1 MAVSAAMS
9 DPWTR
14 EALAALEAG
23 DRRRRLRAVR
33 PVDAVTVELGGRLLK
48 LFSSND
54 YLGLS
59 ADPAVRAAAANAATT
74 HGMGPRGSALVCG
87 YTEAHEA
94 LEAAL
99 ADLKQA
105 EAALLFPTGYQANLA
120 VLSALGTADA
130 TIFSDALNH
139 ASIIDGCRLARARV
153 EVYGHRDV
161 DDLERRLKTTAG
173 RRIVVT
179 DEVFSMEGS
188 LAPLRELAA
197 LRDRYGFTLVTDA
210 AHSTLVFGARGGGLP
225 EALGVLDAVDF
236 QVGTLSKAFGT
247 LGGFVACSALRREWL
262 LNVGRTFVF
271 TTAPPLPLVAAAHAS
286 LTAATPE
293 RRATLWARVEQMG
306 ARSPIVPYV
315 VGAEADAMA
324 MSARLLEAGFHVPA
338 IRPPTVPVGTSRLRV
353 ALSAAHSAADIDALR
368 SQLGSLAAYEPQGAA
383 THTPGAAPS

>member
-173 RRIVVT
+173 RRIGRPSRT
-179 DEVFSMEGS
+179 TK
-188 LAPLRELAA
+188 P
-197 LRDRYGFTLVTDA
+197 
-210 AHSTLVFGARGGGLP
+210 
-225 EALGVLDAVDF
+225 
-236 QVGTLSKAFGT
+236 
-247 LGGFVACSALRREWL
+247 SA
-262 LNVGRTFVF
+262 
-271 TTAPPLPLVAAAHAS
+271 S
-286 LTAATPE
+286 
-293 RRATLWARVEQMG
+293 RAE
-306 ARSPIVPYV
+306 
-315 VGAEADAMA
+315 
-324 MSARLLEAGFHVPA
+324 
-338 IRPPTVPVGTSRLRV
+338 
-353 ALSAAHSAADIDALR
+353 
-368 SQLGSLAAYEPQGAA
+368 SQ
-383 THTPGAAPS
+383 